1 MKPNSNRSLLI
12 GLGAL
17 WGLSEATLGWGMH
30 LLHLPYRSLAL
41 FPIGLFLMLYGVR
54 RTGKARVAWQ
64 IAMVAALVK
73 LTNLLMPG
81 IFPAYYVINPAVAVL
96 LEGLA
101 VFAFSYFYF
110 EQPEGKNA
118 AFYTSSWVSAF
129 AWILLYQFAFTGWQA
144 GMSALTEPNPA
155 FLSMTAGA
163 NLFPFLLQTFLKGG
177 MLAVVAWWLRSGWKS
192 LFSFQPNWIGSIF
205 LGVLALIVNYI
216 TV

>member
-30 LLHLPYRSLAL
+30 LLHLPYRSLVL

-54 RTGKARVAWQ
+54 RTGKARAAWQ
-64 IAMVAALVK
+64 IAMIAALIK

-118 AFYTSSWVSAF
+118 AFYTSWVSAF

-144 GMSALTEPNPA
+144 WMSALTEPNPA
-155 FLSMTAGA
+155 FLRMTGAA
-163 NLFPFLLQTFLKGG
+163 NLLPFLFQTFLKGG
-177 MLAVVAWWLRSGWKS
+177 MLAVVAWWLGAGWKS
-192 LFSFQPNWIGSIF
+192 PFRFQPSWIGSISLF
-205 LGVLALIVNYI
+205 ALALIVNYI